1 MGKEFDYL
9 WRWRE
14 NVQNSSIYSWQ
25 GLFVQQDDYR
35 PISLFLFNTKLL
47 KILLFLIVGHDQDS
61 YRVVEWRVLVYRAVL
76 PTVDWCRYV
85 LSAPEVMIVY
95 RYLHRSPTPPDRIP
109 HQLARMFAVGSTPS
123 PAVRHPDVCSRSVAQ
138 GAPGESLGKV
148 RPIRRKL
155 RMSAVWSV
163 APRQGSDTQFLRR
176 QWVHPVFT
184 SKVYH
189 GYIMLWLSKQ
199 NTYRNVVLKTY
210 LSFFLCFIYM
220 F

>member
-1 MGKEFDYL
+1 MALKGECTKFKRLQLAGAICSARWLQTDFIISIQHKIIKNLAVFD
-9 WRWRE
+9 
-14 NVQNSSIYSWQ
+14 S
-25 GLFVQQDDYR
+25 R
-35 PISLFLFNTKLL
+35 P
-47 KILLFLIVGHDQDS
+47 IVGHDQDS
-61 YRVVEWRVLVYRAVL
+61 YRVVEWRVLVYCAVL

-148 RPIRRKL
+148 RPIWRKL

-163 APRQGSDTQFLRR
+163 DPRQGSDTQFLRR
-176 QWVHPVFT
+176 QWDHSVLT

-199 NTYRNVVLKTY
+199 NTYRNVVPKTY

>member
-1 MGKEFDYL
+1 MKSSCLLCCTAD
-9 WRWRE
+9 
-14 NVQNSSIYSWQ
+14 NV
-25 GLFVQQDDYR
+25 L
-35 PISLFLFNTKLL
+35 
-47 KILLFLIVGHDQDS
+47 
-61 YRVVEWRVLVYRAVL
+61 VL

-163 APRQGSDTQFLRR
+163 DPRQGSDTQFLRR
-176 QWVHPVFT
+176 HWDHPVLT

-189 GYIMLWLSKQ
+189 GYMMLWLSKH
-199 NTYRNVVLKTY
+199 NTYWNVVLKTY
-210 LSFFLCFIYM
+210 LSFFYVFLICFKTQL